1 MQPFGTIRNEVS
13 YFYYSSYILYLTAY
27 PSPKRRFASLHKV
40 TRRICAADPLGR
52 DSTSDR
58 NKAFLKTSMKIV
70 YLLIGLLLGGVASFF
85 GTKSWYQTPSL
96 PSAHRPTQAKGK
108 PVASR
113 PTWQWPDNLDARTA
127 AATSHKVVYEDSTVR
142 ILQVVLQAKKTEPVH
157 THQWRSVM
165 WFTQATPMVY
175 YQYGLVNKQ
184 LVLQDSI
191 PIAQMP
197 AAVLNQ
203 GAVVE
208 AEGPHAIKNAST
220 HAGLAYRVEFKQVL
234 AP

>member
-1 MQPFGTIRNEVS
+1 MGE
-13 YFYYSSYILYLTAY
+13 
-27 PSPKRRFASLHKV
+27 
-40 TRRICAADPLGR
+40 G
-52 DSTSDR
+52 STSDR
-58 NKAFLKTSMKIV
+58 HQAFPKTSMKIV
-70 YLLIGLLLGGVASFF
+70 YLLVGLLVGGVASFF
-85 GTKSWYQTPSL
+85 GTKSFYQTSSL
-96 PSAHRPTQAKGK
+96 PASQRPTQARGK
-108 PVASR
+108 LEPGSL
-113 PTWQWPDNLDARTA
+113 TWQWPDSLDARTA

-142 ILQVVLQAKKTEPVH
+142 ILQVILPAKKTEPLH

-175 YQYGLVNKQ
+175 YRYGLVNKQ

-208 AEGPHAIKNAST
+208 AEGPHAIKNVST
-220 HAGLAYRVEFKQVL
+220 RAGLAYRVEFKKVL